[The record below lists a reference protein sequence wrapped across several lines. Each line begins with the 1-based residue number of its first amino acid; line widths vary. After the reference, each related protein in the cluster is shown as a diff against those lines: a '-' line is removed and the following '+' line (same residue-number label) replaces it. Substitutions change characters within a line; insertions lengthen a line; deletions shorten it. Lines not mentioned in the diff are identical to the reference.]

1 MAKNYIFSHDA
12 PNYGLPKGKPYRGA
26 VYVPE
31 TGQTF
36 PSVSAAARAL
46 GVDSSNISKVMRG
59 KRKTAGGYHFER
71 PPKETPRD
79 KLLKQIKA
87 KIKLA
92 NRLAKE
98 ARRRKR
104 EGFLDDLNDLMD
116 FGRTVIGD
124 TPDNYIDDASDVLDD
139 MDMIELKDLNETLD
153 EKIRAAEKDVEN
165 ADERMKGYADAFG
178 ISSAEMEKY
187 EYLIPE
193 INRTLERARAN
204 GEGTNMWYKVSD
216 AMQNGMPPEDL
227 EAMLKEANR
236 YFDNPTRGKS
246 LMQTLSEW
254 ERKQYGGKTWEELQG
269 ETIW

>member
-1 MAKNYIFSHDA
+1 MSRGEIF
-12 PNYGLPKGKPYRGA
+12 
-26 VYVPE
+26 VPE

-36 PSVSAAARAL
+36 KSAAEAGRAL
-46 GVDSSNISKVMRG
+46 GVDASNISKVLRG
-59 KRKTAGGYHFER
+59 KRQTAGGYHFER
-71 PPKETPRD
+71 REKDRERD
-79 KLLKQIKA
+79 KILKQIKA

-98 ARRRKR
+98 ARRRNR

-227 EAMLKEANR
+227 ESMLEEANR

-254 ERKQYGGKTWEELQG
+254 ERKQYGGKTWEEMQG